1 MKVSGGFA
9 GNQLMATLDIRDE
22 HAQSAQVE
30 FLAGITH
37 DLKTPLATIA
47 TSAELL
53 EQDLE
58 PGASN
63 HLISII
69 QRQAERLQTLVQ
81 DLSDYFRYEMG
92 TIILHPQTIDL
103 TDLVRVFCVEFQES
117 DPDHKLDV
125 LLPASSV
132 LVDVDPS
139 KVRRILENLLRNAFK
154 YTPAGTAV
162 RATLRVDAPEKN
174 VTIEIEDE
182 GKGIPEESRIAVF
195 SPYVRLDTTKGRGEG
210 LGLSIVKQLAEAHGG
225 QVWVEN
231 GSAGGARFCVQLPF
245 QFQPRAD
252 LSSG

>member
-1 MKVSGGFA
+1 
-9 GNQLMATLDIRDE
+9 MAAIDTRDGRAPSE
-22 HAQSAQVE
+22 QVQ

-58 PGASN
+58 PGTSN
-63 HLISII
+63 HLIGII

-92 TIILHPQTIDL
+92 TLVLHPQTVDL
-103 TDLVRVFCVEFQES
+103 TNLIRAFCIEFHES
-117 DPDHKLDV
+117 DQEHQLDV

-139 KVRRILENLLRNAFK
+139 KVRRILENLLRNASK

-162 RATLRVDAPEKN
+162 RATLRVDGTDRT

-182 GKGIPEESRIAVF
+182 GAGIPEESRIAVF
-195 SPYVRLDTTKGRGEG
+195 SPYVRLDTTKSRGEG

-225 QVWVEN
+225 QVWVED

-245 QFQPRAD
+245 QPKP
-252 LSSG
+252 